1 MVEFETS
8 SSKSEV
14 SKSNSL
20 KITFFSSVFN
30 PDANQTLL
38 YLPLFSIGWIDTGG
52 HCDYWHQSE
61 QQRGKQSSCPRLD
74 LRSSGGLERQTDL
87 ISKILYNM
95 ESGFGG
101 MQN

>member
-1 MVEFETS
+1 MVEFKTKKFVE
-8 SSKSEV
+8 
-14 SKSNSL
+14 NY
-20 KITFFSSVFN
+20 FFSSVFN

-95 ESGFGG
+95 KSGFGG